1 MGKGALIGLLAGT
14 FLGLVLKAF
23 QFMTDIGVYTLLL
36 NVDFLPF
43 FGSILWPEWMEF
55 LFHLIIAVFIGM
67 LYGWV
72 LDRWNLDKTWRWWFS
87 YILTVPTIFLYFPL
101 SYLALKEVP
110 PMDDM
115 AAIAL
120 WTIGHLA
127 FGASMPMLYEMFTKK
142 RRQSII

>member
-14 FLGLVLKAF
+14 LLGLVLKAF
-23 QFMTDIGVYTLLL
+23 QLLTDIGVYTLLL

-55 LFHLIIAVFIGM
+55 LFHLIIAVIIGM

-72 LDRWNLDKTWRWWFS
+72 VDRWNLKKAGRWWFS
-87 YILTVPTIFLYFPL
+87 FMLTAPTIFLYFPL
-101 SYLALKEVP
+101 SYLALKNVP
-110 PMDDM
+110 PMDNL

-127 FGASMPMLYEMFTKK
+127 FGASMPILYAMFTKK
-142 RRQSII
+142 RLQSNI